1 MLESQIAQLTAA
13 IPSTEKGK
21 IPGQSEEI
29 ETVNLVEIY
38 NADFYKEASSRGWQ
52 MNPCLRKEVIL
63 DDLSF
68 QSRLDLMILNKLF
81 ATLVQVS
88 MLCQR

>member
-1 MLESQIAQLTAA
+1 MLESQIAQLADVV
-13 IPSTEKGK
+13 PSTEKSK
-21 IPGQSEEI
+21 IPGQPEEI
-29 ETVNLVEIY
+29 ETANLVEIH
-38 NADFYKEASSRGWQ
+38 NVDFYKDGSSRGWQ

-68 QSRLDLMILNKLF
+68 QSRLDLMILKKLF